1 MKPMIPDHASAA
13 TVAEGPETVREE
25 QTLHGEILTRLRDH
39 IVEGNIPDGGRIP
52 ERRLCEML
60 GISRTPLREA
70 LKVLASEGLVEL
82 LPNRG
87 SRVRQLSEHDL
98 AELFDVMGGLESLAG
113 RLACE
118 NISDGEIAEIER
130 LHYEM
135 YGFYL
140 HRDMHGYFR
149 VNQMIHQKL
158 VEASRNAVLL
168 STYANFAGRIRRI
181 RYSANFARKRERWG
195 EAMREHEAILDAL
208 RRRAGSEL
216 SDILFAHLR
225 NKRTAAVE
233 HLTAEESAPT
243 GLAG

>member
-1 MKPMIPDHASAA
+1 MKSLIPGDAASTAVGA
-13 TVAEGPETVREE
+13 DTDSVRED
-25 QTLHGEILTRLRDH
+25 QSLHDEILTRLRDH
-39 IVEGNIPDGGRIP
+39 IVEGNIPDGGRVP
-52 ERRLCEML
+52 ERQLCEML

-87 SRVRQLSEHDL
+87 ARVRQLSERDL

-118 NISDGEIAEIER
+118 NITDAEIAEIER

-149 VNQMIHQKL
+149 VNQLIHQKI
-158 VEASRNAVLL
+158 VEASRNATLL
-168 STYANFAGRIRRI
+168 AAYSNFAGRIRRI
-181 RYSANFARKRERWG
+181 RYSANFARERWG
-195 EAMREHEAILDAL
+195 EAMREHETILDAL

-233 HLTAEESAPT
+233 HLRADDVAAAEPA
-243 GLAG
+243 